1 MRPLREAL
9 APDGP
14 AAPPAGRPR
23 LSVVA
28 IARNEA
34 LNVPGLLANL
44 HGRVDELVVVDDAST
59 DATRDLL
66 AEAGPWVRVVTQ
78 PMGEADGYAGL
89 RNAGIRAATG
99 DWLLHMDCD
108 ERLSP
113 ELSREI
119 DTAIARTGLNAFRYR
134 RTNYFLHRP
143 MRHGGWDSWNRPQL
157 ARRGHHRF
165 EGVLHEACVVDGG
178 EPATGQLAGQ
188 MLHLN
193 DASYAGRL
201 EKSAKYVAMQAEAL
215 AAGDAAVSG
224 FGIFGRTA
232 AEFFKRYLLQ
242 RGFLDGTPG
251 LIAALHSAT
260 AVFRAQALV
269 WDERNRIDRAE
280 LEASLARFREAAGRD
295 GAAG

>member
-1 MRPLREAL
+1 VRPLREAL
-9 APDGP
+9 APDG
-14 AAPPAGRPR
+14 AAPPPAVRPR
-23 LSVVA
+23 LSAVA

-34 LNVPGLLANL
+34 LNVPGLVANL
-44 HGRVDELVVVDDAST
+44 RGRVDELVVVDDGST
-59 DATRDLL
+59 DGTRELL
-66 AEAGPWVRVVTQ
+66 EAAGPWVRVVAQ
-78 PMGEADGYAGL
+78 PMDPADGYAGL
-89 RNAGIRAATG
+89 RNAGIRAASG

-113 ELSREI
+113 ELAREI
-119 DTAIARTGLNAFRYR
+119 AAAIATPGRNAFRYR

-143 MRHGGWDSWNRPQL
+143 MWHGGWNSWNRPQL

-178 EPATGQLAGQ
+178 EPATGQLSGR

-193 DASYAGRL
+193 DASFAGRL
-201 EKSAKYVAMQAEAL
+201 EKSAKYVGLQAEAL
-215 AAGDAAVSG
+215 AAGDSPVGG
-224 FGIFGRTA
+224 FRIFARTT
-232 AEFFKRYLLQ
+232 AEFVKRYLLQ

-269 WDERNRIDRAE
+269 WDRQNRIDRAE
-280 LEASLARFREAAGRD
+280 LEASIGRAHAKAGRD
-295 GAAG
+295 ATE